1 MKTPIEGVILVTGA
15 SSGIGE
21 AAARLLAARADVLVL
36 VARREDRLT
45 ALAGELGAAHPR
57 CRVEVRPC
65 DLTDGESAR
74 ALVADVITLHG
85 RIDVLVNNAGMGD
98 IGPFARAEPGKLDA
112 MLRVNV
118 IGATAMARAVAP
130 AMIARRRGGILNVS
144 SGFGLTWMPMFAAY
158 VGTKHYVT
166 AFSEALRVELADQ
179 GVVVS
184 QLCPGPV
191 ATEFEAVADNPF
203 GVSMPKFMEI
213 DATRC
218 ARAGIEGLA
227 NGRAIIIPGA
237 VAWVAIT
244 LGRLTPRFV
253 MRALT
258 RVIVRAM
265 RRRLP
270 EERR

>member
-45 ALAGELGAAHPR
+45 ALAAELKAAYPR
-57 CRVEVRPC
+57 CGVEVRPC

-85 RIDVLVNNAGMGD
+85 RIDVLINNAGMGD

-191 ATEFEAVADNPF
+191 ATEFEEIAENPF

-218 ARAGIEGLA
+218 ARVGIEGLA
-227 NGRAIIIPGA
+227 NGRAIIIPGV

-253 MRALT
+253 MRGLT
-258 RVIVRAM
+258 RLIVRGM
-265 RRRLP
+265 RKRLP
-270 EERR
+270 EDRR